1 LDKIKTCANKCIFCF
16 IDQLPDNLRPTL
28 YIKDDDYI
36 ESYTSGNFITLT
48 NLAGKDIEKIIRFRI
63 EPLHVSIHSF
73 DQSVR
78 EIIFGNSKS
87 ISGIDAFYKLD
98 KNAIRTNIQIVLCPG
113 INDGT
118 DLENTL
124 AILINEFKNILSI
137 GIVPVGIT
145 SFNRN
150 RLLKSF
156 NGELSKKLTDFTDD
170 FRNANKNNRNSKKI
184 FLSDEF
190 YIMACSD
197 FPEYRYYGR
206 FLQIQNGIGKSA
218 DFINDFNKE
227 AMKANNAAAGVCNS
241 RTKKTAGKKTLI
253 LTSEYGENVLKRMF
267 LFYRNKMELLNG
279 IKVPDII
286 AVKNNFFG
294 GNVKITGL
302 LSGKDII
309 EKIYSLDIEKYKSI
323 LIPEIIFNKDG
334 LTIDDLRIEDL
345 KKASPLII
353 PVRDSG
359 KELYRTLREK
369 I

>member
-1 LDKIKTCANKCIFCF
+1 MDKLKACNNKCIFCF
-16 IDQLPDNLRPTL
+16 IGQLPANLRPTL

-36 ESYTSGNFITLT
+36 ESYTRGNFITLT
-48 NLAGKDIEKIIRFRI
+48 NLSVKDIEKIIRFRI

-73 DQSVR
+73 DHSVR
-78 EIIFGNSKS
+78 EIIFGNKRSVS
-87 ISGIDAFYKLD
+87 AIDSFYKLD
-98 KNAIRTNIQIVLCPG
+98 KNAIRTNVQIVLCPG
-113 INDGT
+113 INDGI

-124 AILINEFKNILSI
+124 TILISKFKNILSI

-145 SFNRN
+145 AFNRN
-150 RLLKSF
+150 NLLKSF
-156 NGELSKKLTDFTDD
+156 NRELSKKLIDFIGY

-190 YIMACSD
+190 YVMAGMD
-197 FPEYRYYGR
+197 FPEYKYYGG
-206 FLQIQNGIGKSA
+206 FLQMQNGIGKSA

-227 AMKANNAAAGVCNS
+227 AIKANDAASGAYDS
-241 RTKKTAGKKTLI
+241 RVKKTAGKKTLI
-253 LTSEYGENVLKRMF
+253 ITSEYGENVLKRLF
-267 LFYRNKMELLNG
+267 LLYKNKMGLLNG
-279 IKVPDII
+279 IKAPDII

-309 EKIYSLDIEKYKSI
+309 EKIYLLDIEKYKSI

-334 LTIDDLRIEDL
+334 LTIDDLRMEDL

-359 KELYRTLREK
+359 KELYRTLRKK

>member
-1 LDKIKTCANKCIFCF
+1 MDKIKTCANKCIFCF

-48 NLAGKDIEKIIRFRI
+48 NLTGKDIEKIIRFRI

-73 DQSVR
+73 DHSVR
-78 EIIFGNSKS
+78 EIMFGNSKS
-87 ISGIDAFYKLD
+87 ISALDAFYKLD
-98 KNAIRTNIQIVLCPG
+98 KNEIRTNIQIVLCPG

-124 AILINEFKNILSI
+124 TILISEFKNILSI

-156 NGELSKKLTDFTDD
+156 DRDLSKKLIDFTDD

-190 YIMACSD
+190 YIMAGRD
-197 FPEYRYYGR
+197 FPEYKYYGR
-206 FLQIQNGIGKSA
+206 FLQIQNGIGKTA

-227 AMKANNAAAGVCNS
+227 AMKANNTEAGIYS
-241 RTKKTAGKKTLI
+241 IMAKKNDGKKTLI
-253 LTSEYGENVLKRMF
+253 LTSEYGKHVLKMVF
-267 LFYRNKMELLNG
+267 SFHKNKAGLLNK
-279 IKVPDII
+279 IRIPDII

-309 EKIYSLDIEKYKSI
+309 KKIYLLDIEKYKSI

-353 PVRDSG
+353 AVRDSG
-359 KELYRTLREK
+359 KELYSTLREK